1 MEQLSL
7 RKNKGHLLLND
18 NENKDIF
25 KLELE
30 ERRLTLRK
38 NEINNIIFSKRK
50 MGNQIE
56 IENVEENIKK
66 YKIGPD
72 DINISDKFKIDIL
85 SFHNNVR
92 QYT

>member
-1 MEQLSL
+1 MEKLSL
-7 RKNKGHLLLND
+7 RKNKVLLND

-30 ERRLTLRK
+30 DRRLALRK

-56 IENVEENIKK
+56 IENIEENIKK

-92 QYT
+92 Q